1 MFMAKARL
9 KLVTPTILRSFLGTT
24 EAPGD
29 VLGDTVTFG
38 ASATAG
44 LIVGTGAEAGL
55 TAGTNHIGQTNV
67 LGAAAGMEIE
77 FFFDVTR
84 SSAIGN
90 EQSAVATARSLTA
103 AENAA
108 VAAPDGPGV
117 AYFNYHGSEY
127 FIATNTAETSVSTGD
142 AVIHLVGVSGLAA
155 TNSPGLVTL
164 AHA

>member
-84 SSAIGN
+84 SSAIANERRGN
-90 EQSAVATARSLTA
+90 GEEPHGGGERSRRRAGRSGRGLLQLPRQRVLHCDQHRR
-103 AENAA
+103 N
-108 VAAPDGPGV
+108 
-117 AYFNYHGSEY
+117 
-127 FIATNTAETSVSTGD
+127 
-142 AVIHLVGVSGLAA
+142 VGQ
-155 TNSPGLVTL
+155 
-164 AHA
+164 HR